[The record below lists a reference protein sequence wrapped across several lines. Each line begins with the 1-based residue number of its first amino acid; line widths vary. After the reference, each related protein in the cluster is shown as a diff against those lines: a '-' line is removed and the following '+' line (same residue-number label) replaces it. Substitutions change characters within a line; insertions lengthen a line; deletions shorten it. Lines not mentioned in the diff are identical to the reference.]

1 LKGDKLYRNERGEGK
16 EQQLSKDDHD
26 RVRRLTGIRD
36 TVNDLL
42 DAQLKPGTADTE
54 ALRKKLRAAYDAFV
68 RAHGPINRETRTVTA
83 RIGADGEPLVITR
96 VPNFAKFRP
105 DPDAWKVAAIERYDA
120 ETDTAKP
127 ADIQLKDVI
136 DAPRERQVNGP
147 ADALAAAL
155 DAKGSVDLDHIAES
169 LGLDSHEAVVH
180 ALGDLVFLD
189 PDGRQWQTADRYLS
203 GDVVKKLEDART
215 IARDDKTYQRNVE
228 ALEKVQ
234 PLPLS
239 RHDIYAAFGAP
250 WVPAAH
256 YEAFFKDVLGA
267 RTAGSSAS
275 RSPAN
280 SRSILARVTRRLLQ
294 VRHRARRADPH
305 RARRDQQPAG
315 HRLRRARR
323 HSRRQRQGDRGLA
336 RIRTEALKE
345 AFSGDLDTG
354 GGWVWTDESPRPRA
368 RSDLQPHLQQ
378 SRPRK
383 FDGSHLTFPGL
394 NRDFATRQH
403 RKDAVWRMVQQGNT
417 LLAHVVGSGK
427 TVTMIAGGMEMKRL
441 GLINK
446 PAYVVPNHMLEQFSR
461 EFIQAYPNAKIL
473 VASKDETSAE
483 NRKSFVAKV
492 ASNDWDGV
500 IITHDAFGRL
510 NMGKEFRRQHISDQ
524 LDELDRAIDA
534 SVAEGDRNSP
544 TVKELEKV
552 KKRLKDKLDK
562 LMNEERK
569 DEGVTFEETGIDH
582 LFVDEA
588 HKFKNLS
595 FITRLHQGEG
605 PLQHGLA
612 ARRGPLP
619 QDALPRRQAPESLR
633 RVRDR
638 HAGLE
643 HHGRALDHDALPA
656 T

>member
-1 LKGDKLYRNERGEGK
+1 
-16 EQQLSKDDHD
+16 
-26 RVRRLTGIRD
+26 
-36 TVNDLL
+36 
-42 DAQLKPGTADTE
+42 
-54 ALRKKLRAAYDAFV
+54 
-68 RAHGPINRETRTVTA
+68 
-83 RIGADGEPLVITR
+83 
-96 VPNFAKFRP
+96 
-105 DPDAWKVAAIERYDA
+105 
-120 ETDTAKP
+120 
-127 ADIQLKDVI
+127 
-136 DAPRERQVNGP
+136 
-147 ADALAAAL
+147 
-155 DAKGSVDLDHIAES
+155 
-169 LGLDSHEAVVH
+169 VVH

-267 RTAGSSAS
+267 STAKVERVPITGEFKVSLGTLS
-275 RSPAN
+275 RDAFSKYGTERVEP
-280 SRSILARVTRRLLQ
+280 IHIARAAINNRQVTVYDEGPDNTR
-294 VRHRARRADPH
+294 VVNAKATEE
-305 RARRDQQPAG
+305 
-315 HRLRRARR
+315 
-323 HSRRQRQGDRGLA
+323 A

-354 GGWVWTDESPRPRA
+354 GGWVWTEEARA
-368 RSDLQPHLQQ
+368 QELEAIYNRTYNNLV
-378 SRPRK
+378 PRK

-483 NRKSFVAKV
+483 NRKAFVAKV

-534 SVAEGDRNSP
+534 SVAEGDRKSP

-595 FITRLHQGEG
+595 FITRLTRVKGLSNTASQRAEDLFLKMRYLEG
-605 PLQHGLA
+605 KRPNRSAVFATGTPVSNTMAELWTMMRYLQLDRLKQRDLEVFDSWASTFGRVQSNMELSADGRTMQEVSSFSRFVNIPELIGLYSEIA
-612 ARRGPLP
+612 DTKTADMLN
-619 QDALPRRQAPESLR
+619 LPRPEVRTRSGAPG
-633 RVRDR
+633 VRSSR
-638 HAGLE
+638 PSRPPRKRLSS
-643 HHGRALDHDALPA
+643 R
-656 T
+656 TS